1 MSTSDNNH
9 AMIETYLEVV
19 AAQLP
24 KDQAEDITAELRDEI
39 LARMEDR
46 EAALGRGLNE
56 AEVEDLL
63 REVGHPLMVAA
74 RYGSQ
79 PKSLVGPELYP
90 WWMFAV
96 RIGVM
101 ALVALA
107 VVRFVSG
114 ALFADMHVGEAF
126 GHAIG
131 GFVKGLMSVIGG
143 LTFAA
148 WVIERQPEK
157 PEFLTKWKVRDL
169 DLFAW
174 SGSLERS
181 ALEFLR
187 GNVQARDKAKG
198 TPMVGRSDFS
208 PVAGAATSAVFTLL
222 VLSWWIGALG
232 GVHIYPARLI
242 NGYDIGEALREVHA
256 LLYWPVS
263 AILTARVMF
272 DAVRVLTGS
281 PVRLTAAGDL
291 GFAFANMG
299 LFVWIW
305 TASPLAE
312 LIRVSSV
319 SEFWQRLL
327 MRESWYADSVP
338 TLLMAIVVFGF
349 IGEALRAIQALATL
363 YLGRKPG
370 RNPVAA

>member
-1 MSTSDNNH
+1 MTGSNTNH
-9 AMIETYLEVV
+9 EMIETYLEVV

-101 ALVALA
+101 GLVALA
-107 VVRFVSG
+107 VVRFATGV
-114 ALFADMHVGEAF
+114 LFADMNVGEAF
-126 GHAIG
+126 GRAIS
-131 GFVKGLMSVIGG
+131 GFVHGLMSVIGG
-143 LTFAA
+143 LTFAG
-148 WVIERQPEK
+148 WIIERQAEK
-157 PEFLTKWKVRDL
+157 PEFLTQWKVRDL
-169 DLFAW
+169 GLFAW
-174 SGSLERS
+174 AGSLERNG
-181 ALEFLR
+181 LEFLR
-187 GNVQARDKAKG
+187 GNVHGRNKAKG
-198 TPMVGRSDFS
+198 TPIAEHSDFS
-208 PVAGAATSAVFTLL
+208 PVAGAATSAVFTFVVLL
-222 VLSWWIGALG
+222 WWVGVLG
-232 GVHIYPARLI
+232 GVYIGNVRLM
-242 NGYDIGEALREVHA
+242 NGVDIGGALREIHT
-256 LLYWPVS
+256 LLYWPVA
-263 AILTARVMF
+263 AILAGRVLF
-272 DAVRVLTGS
+272 DVTRVLTGS

-291 GFAFANMG
+291 AFAVANMA

-305 TASPLAE
+305 TLSPLSE
-312 LIRVSSV
+312 MIRVASV
-319 SEFWQRLL
+319 SDFWQRLL
-327 MRESWYADSVP
+327 ERDSWIADGVP

-349 IGEALRAIQALATL
+349 IGELVRAVKALASL
-363 YLGRKPG
+363 VLDRRVWAGL
-370 RNPVAA
+370 